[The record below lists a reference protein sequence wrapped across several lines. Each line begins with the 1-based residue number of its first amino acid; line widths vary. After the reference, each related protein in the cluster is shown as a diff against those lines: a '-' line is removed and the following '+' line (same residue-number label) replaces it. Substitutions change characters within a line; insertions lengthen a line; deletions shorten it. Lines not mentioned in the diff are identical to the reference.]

1 MNVPY
6 VRSYYLLLFAI
17 AGFSLCVAAQ
27 DKPRVFMAGRGTING
42 MTHGSAGG
50 TGSGSGWW
58 AAGRTDSIVDSHD
71 ESMELARDFATNC
84 PGAQVTVNPDAADYV
99 TGLNRESKA
108 KKGLFSKNNQIQV
121 SNKAGDVLLASTVRS
136 VATAAKDACN
146 LILADFAVHGH
157 ARPVAAATPV
167 VPPVPVA
174 ENFQPSGQT
183 SPVQRSDASTELEIT
198 STPPNADIE
207 IDGSFVGNTPSS
219 LALAEGQ
226 HAVKITKNGYKP
238 WARGVRTSKGSVR
251 LVAELEAAPPGYVAP
266 ASSALILAPITTP
279 PAPPPAKPVQYT
291 IEASAKN
298 SAPMTTKERGPTTC
312 ASLGIKTE
320 SDLAGA
326 KISEITPAS
335 VAAGAGLHVGDI
347 INSVEGKAV
356 RGPAELEAELQNRAP
371 GTSIRVVYMFRSS
384 AMGYFS
390 KEVALVLPLR

>member
-1 MNVPY
+1 MNAPY
-6 VRSYYLLLFAI
+6 VRSKYVALFVFV
-17 AGFSLCVAAQ
+17 GFSLCAATQ

-71 ESMELARDFATNC
+71 ESMELARDFASNC

-146 LILADFAVHGH
+146 LILSDFAVHGH
-157 ARPVAAATPV
+157 ARPVAATTPV

-174 ENFQPSGQT
+174 ENFQPSGQA
-183 SPVQRSDASTELEIT
+183 SPVQRSDASTELDIT

-238 WARGVRTSKGSVR
+238 WARNVRTSKGSVR

-266 ASSALILAPITTP
+266 ASSASILAPVTTP
-279 PAPPPAKPVQYT
+279 PASPLPAKSVQYT
-291 IEASAKN
+291 IETSAKN
-298 SAPMTTKERGPTTC
+298 SAAMTTKERGPMTC

-347 INSVEGKAV
+347 INSIDGKRV
-356 RGPAELEAELQNRAP
+356 RGPADLESELQNRAP
-371 GTSIRVVYMFRSS
+371 STSIRVGYMFRSS
-384 AMGYFS
+384 ALGYFS
-390 KEVALVLPLR
+390 KEAIFLLP